1 MALPDL
7 HLFENDLKNRPGKGS
22 NAPPVSI
29 RAKDLDENY
38 KRVTLVDPDSN
49 ISNPDLYKVR
59 HDKDG
64 TRITKIF
71 ADATNT
77 GDLLYW
83 DGNKWAVLAA
93 TSSSTLH
100 VLTIQNGSLAWTA
113 TEDCA

>member
-7 HLFENDLKNRPGKGS
+7 HLFENDLKNKPGKGS

-29 RAKDLDENY
+29 RAKNLDENY
-38 KRVTLVDPDSN
+38 KKVTLIESDQDP
-49 ISNPDLYKVR
+49 PLYTVEYTE
-59 HDKDG
+59 DG
-64 TRITKIF
+64 TRITRLLPEGS
-71 ADATNT
+71 NT